1 MKFIVL
7 GGGLTGLSCALTLR
21 KNGHEVVVLEK
32 EPEGGGWTRCVRM
45 DGYTF
50 DLGPHFL
57 FGKPVMQALCE
68 LLGNTLD
75 LKTLDSFLG
84 KMYFRK
90 RYFNFPFQ
98 PKDFLLNLE
107 RSRLPGVFFDLI
119 IKGIMGKA
127 TSDSIECVED
137 WVISSVGKRVYD
149 YTCLGDYISKLYG
162 ISPRLVSK
170 DWGVQK
176 LKFLRN
182 MNPFTL
188 GKKIFGSAAKTGR
201 MIHYPPSGIDAISKQ
216 LAKAFLELG
225 GKIIFGAKATAVSSD
240 REVLLGYISEGKES
254 SLKGDF
260 LISTIPLD
268 ELTRMIT
275 PSPREE
281 VLKAVA
287 SLRYRNLITLLLC
300 VNKEQVTKHGCIYF
314 SEKRFPFKR
323 MTEFT
328 NLSRNMAP
336 KGKTSLCVEIT
347 CFKDDEIFQRDDKYI
362 YDLVLASLE
371 QEGFLQKKEI
381 EAYKVLRIPNAY
393 PVYDLSYYKN
403 LQTIFD
409 FLSTLHGI
417 VSIGRQ
423 GLFSYNTMGNSVM
436 SGLSMGKEL
445 SVAEPSGWRNIIQAR
460 YQGRLEKYYHALHHA
475 DLRLEDV
482 H

>member
-21 KNGHEVVVLEK
+21 KNGHEVVILEK
-32 EPEGGGWTRCVRM
+32 EQETGGLTRCVRM

-57 FGKPVMQALCE
+57 FGKPVLQALCE
-68 LLGNTLD
+68 LLGNTLN
-75 LKTLDSFLG
+75 LKTLNSFLG

-98 PKDFLLNLE
+98 PKDFLFNLE
-107 RSRLPGVFFDLI
+107 RSRLPGVFFDLA
-119 IKGIMGKA
+119 IKGIMSKVN
-127 TSDSIECVED
+127 SDSIECVED
-137 WVISSVGKRVYD
+137 WVISSVGKRIYD
-149 YTCLGDYISKLYG
+149 YTYLGEYISKLYG

-188 GKKIFGSAAKTGR
+188 GMKIFGGAAKAGR
-201 MIHYPPSGIDAISKQ
+201 IINYPPFGIDAISKQ
-216 LAKAFLELG
+216 LAKSFLEIG
-225 GKIIFGAKATAVSSD
+225 GKIIPGAKATAVSID
-240 REVLLGYISEGKES
+240 KDVLVGYISEGKES
-254 SLKGDF
+254 SLKGDL

-275 PSPREE
+275 PGPRED

-300 VNKEQVTKHGCIYF
+300 VNKEQVTKYGCIYF

-323 MTEFT
+323 ITEFT
-328 NLSRNMAP
+328 NLSEKMAP
-336 KGKTSLCVEIT
+336 KDKTSLCVEIT
-347 CFKDDEIFQRDDKYI
+347 CFKDDEILKRDDKSI
-362 YDLVLASLE
+362 YDLVLTSLE
-371 QEGFLQKKEI
+371 QEGFLQKTEI
-381 EAYKVLRIPNAY
+381 ETYKVLRIPNAY
-393 PVYDLSYYKN
+393 PVYDLPYYKN

-409 FLSTLHGI
+409 YLSTFNGI

-423 GLFSYNTMGNSVM
+423 GLFSYNTMGNSIR
-436 SGLSMGKEL
+436 SGLSIGKEL
-445 SVAEPSGWRNIIQAR
+445 SITDPSGWRKIIQAR
-460 YQGRLEKYYHALHHA
+460 YQGRLEKYHHALRRA